1 MNSKIKV
8 LIVDDHLIFRNGLKL
23 LLNDI
28 PNVELIGS
36 CSNGMDL
43 LDSLQNMSPDIVLI
57 DIQMPV
63 MDGVEAIK
71 IASDKYPGI
80 YFIVLS
86 TFYNEEYLVRLM
98 ELGIKGYLLK
108 NADAL
113 ELSKAIQLVNE
124 GKNYYSV
131 DLLPFITNSFI
142 KKRINEEEQS
152 SLLGKL
158 SKREIEIMQLI
169 CKGFTNKEIAEKCFI
184 SPRTVGGHR
193 SNLLEKTGC
202 KNTADMVYVAL
213 SKNLIPMETPKAL
226 P

>member
-23 LLNDI
+23 LLNDL

-43 LDSLQNMSPDIVLI
+43 LESLQKKSPDIVLI

-71 IASDKYPGI
+71 LASEKHPGI

-131 DLLPFITNSFI
+131 DLLPFITSSFI

-169 CKGFTNKEIAEKCFI
+169 CKGYTNKEIAEKCFI

-213 SKNLIPMETPKAL
+213 SKNLIPISSHKPL
-226 P
+226 Q